1 MIQTFYIETLDSPS
15 RDSIHQFCRHLD
27 SRFAKEGMG
36 DTIYNVVQEL
46 INNAVKANLK
56 RTFFNDNGYSFD
68 DEKSYAEGLAA
79 FKESLRTISEEDW
92 KKAVR
97 NLGLRVT
104 VEVDADEKRILIYVE
119 NNAIMIPEE
128 ERRLRSHL
136 ARAMEVKNLVQFSE
150 AYGDDSEGAG
160 LGLALVIMLI
170 KDMGF
175 DPEFFRVFTKGQSTV
190 ARLEFP
196 LSRDYVPIRKRWL
209 DLKGG
214 NPKGDSV

>member
-1 MIQTFYIETLDSPS
+1 MDLEK
-15 RDSIHQFCRHLD
+15 
-27 SRFAKEGMG
+27 RFKKEGMG

-56 RTFFNDNGYSFD
+56 RSFFKANQYSFVD
-68 DEKSYAEGLAA
+68 PKSYQEGLAA
-79 FKESLRTISEEDW
+79 FKTSLRTISDEQW
-92 KKAVR
+92 KKAVQE
-97 NLGLRVT
+97 LGLRVT

-119 NNAIMIPEE
+119 NNAVMIPEE

-136 ARAMEVKNLVQFSE
+136 ARAMHVRNLIQFSE
-150 AYGDDSEGAG
+150 AYGDETEGAG

-175 DPEFFRVFTKGQSTV
+175 DPDYFRVFTREGSTV

-196 LSRDYVPIRKRWL
+196 LHKDYVPIRKRWNTVKQL
-209 DLKGG
+209 HPDTEKES
-214 NPKGDSV
+214 D